1 MKRLTLIILILTA
14 ISSCSNKQNEKQQND
29 DFIQVSEVDY
39 KTLNHTLLD
48 STTGRI
54 NLLVDKEF
62 ASALYL
68 GDNTVKGLQ
77 NINNGIFE
85 VSELR
90 IPDAD
95 DTLTVYKLSYKDSYI
110 KIFYNDFE
118 GVISDSYFDLSTNDL
133 VSAIVKDE
141 TIVMQNGIHIGMGKD
156 TFFSKIL
163 GNTFSNKVD
172 TIYMSDE
179 LADNEHLFIFCNN
192 KLEKVLTSSSYDF
205 SDFRIN

>member
-1 MKRLTLIILILTA
+1 MKRLAFIFLILTA
-14 ISSCSNKQNEKQQND
+14 ISSCSQKQNKEQQND
-29 DFIQVSEVDY
+29 DLAEKVEIDY
-39 KTLNHTLLD
+39 KIINHTLLD
-48 STTGRI
+48 STAGRI

-62 ASALYL
+62 TSALYL

-77 NINNGIFE
+77 NINNDIFE

-90 IPDAD
+90 IPDTD
-95 DTLTVYKLSYKDSYI
+95 DTLTIYKLSYKDSYI

-133 VSAIVKDE
+133 VSAIVKNE
-141 TIVMQNGIHIGMGKD
+141 TIVMQNGIHIGMEKD

-163 GNTFSNKVD
+163 GDTFSNKVD
-172 TIYMSDE
+172 TIFISDE
-179 LADNEHLFIFCNN
+179 LADNEHLFIFSND
-192 KLEKVLTSSSYDF
+192 KLEKVLTSSSYSF